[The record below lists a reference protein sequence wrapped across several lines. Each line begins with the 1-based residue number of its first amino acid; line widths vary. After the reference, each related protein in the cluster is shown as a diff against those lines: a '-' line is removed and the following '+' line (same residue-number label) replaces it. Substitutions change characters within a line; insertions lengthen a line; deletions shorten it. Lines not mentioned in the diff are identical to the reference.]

1 MITGIVGLG
10 LIGGSLAKAYKRDKN
25 EIVYAFDIDNSIT
38 DFAILSGAVD
48 KRLTKDNIKECDL
61 ILIAVY
67 PEAAS
72 EFIEEY
78 SAYISDKTFVIDCLG
93 TKEEIC
99 DIGFKYAKKYGYTFV
114 GGHPM
119 AGTHNS
125 GFKYARENLF
135 NNAPMVIV
143 PPRYDDML
151 LLDKI
156 KTLLK
161 PVGFGSI
168 TVTTAKE
175 HDRVIAFT
183 SQMAHVVSNAF
194 IKSPTAQNHKGF
206 SAGSF
211 KDLTRVAWLNPEM
224 WAELFLKNKEPLLYE
239 LQLFINNLTKYKEAL
254 ENDDKKYLTD
264 LLEEG
269 RQLKKSSQ

>member
-1 MITGIVGLG
+1 MKVGIIGLG
-10 LIGGSLAKAYKRDKN
+10 LIGGSLAKAYKRD
-25 EIVYAFDIDNSIT
+25 ESVTVLALDT
-38 DFAILSGAVD
+38 DESTLNFAILSGAVD
-48 KRLTKDNIKECDL
+48 KKLTKENISECDL

-67 PEAAS
+67 PEAAVD
-72 EFIEEY
+72 FLIEY
-78 SAYISDKTFVIDCLG
+78 SDKISKNTIVIDCLG
-93 TKEEIC
+93 VKKEIC
-99 DIGFKYAKKYGYTFV
+99 EIGFKLAKKYGYTFA

-135 NNAPMVIV
+135 HNAPMVIV
-143 PPRYDDML
+143 PPRYDDIK

-156 KTLLK
+156 KTMLS

-168 TVTTAKE
+168 TVTTAEE
-175 HDRVIAFT
+175 HDRVISFT
-183 SQMAHVVSNAF
+183 SQMAHIVSNAF
-194 IKSPTAQNHKGF
+194 IKSPTAQIHKGF

-211 KDLTRVAWLNPEM
+211 KDLTRVAWLNPQM
-224 WAELFLKNKEPLLYE
+224 WSELFLKNKEPLLFE
-239 LQLFINNLTKYKEAL
+239 LDLFIDNMLKYKKAL
-254 ENDDKKYLTD
+254 EEDDKNYLID

>member
-1 MITGIVGLG
+1 
-10 LIGGSLAKAYKRDKN
+10 
-25 EIVYAFDIDNSIT
+25 
-38 DFAILSGAVD
+38 
-48 KRLTKDNIKECDL
+48 
-61 ILIAVY
+61 
-67 PEAAS
+67 
-72 EFIEEY
+72 
-78 SAYISDKTFVIDCLG
+78 
-93 TKEEIC
+93 
-99 DIGFKYAKKYGYTFV
+99 
-114 GGHPM
+114 M

-161 PVGFGSI
+161 PAGFGSI

-175 HDRVIAFT
+175 HDRIIAYT

-224 WAELFLKNKEPLLYE
+224 WADLFLKNKEPLLYE
-239 LQLFINNLTKYKEAL
+239 LELFINNLTKYKEAI
-254 ENDDKKYLTD
+254 ENDDNKYLID

>member
-1 MITGIVGLG
+1 MIVGIIGLG

-25 EIVYAFDIDNSIT
+25 VIVSALDKDDSVT

-48 KRLTKDNIKECDL
+48 KKLTRENIEECDL

-67 PEAAS
+67 PDAAV
-72 EFIEEY
+72 EFLNDY
-78 SAYISDKTFVIDCLG
+78 SSLISKNTVVIDCLG
-93 TKEEIC
+93 VKKEIC
-99 DIGFKYAKKYGYTFV
+99 DIGFELAKKYGFTFA

-125 GFKYARENLF
+125 GFKYSRENLF
-135 NNAPMVIV
+135 HNAPMVIV
-143 PPRYDDML
+143 PPRYDDIT

-156 KTLLK
+156 KSMLS

-168 TVTTAKE
+168 TVTTAEE

-183 SQMAHVVSNAF
+183 SQMAHIVSNGF

-211 KDLTRVAWLNPEM
+211 KDLTRVAWLNPQM
-224 WAELFLKNKEPLLYE
+224 WAELFLKNKEPLLFE
-239 LQLFINNLTKYKEAL
+239 LDLFIDNMLKYKKAL
-254 ENDDKKYLTD
+254 EEDDKNCLVD

>member
-10 LIGGSLAKAYKRDKN
+10 LIGGSLAKAYKRDEKQT
-25 EIVYAFDIDNSIT
+25 VYAFDIDDNIT

-48 KRLTKDNIKECDL
+48 KKLTKENIKECEL
-61 ILIAVY
+61 ILVAVY
-67 PEAAS
+67 PEAAV
-72 EFIEEY
+72 EFLKEY
-78 SAYISDKTFVIDCLG
+78 SQYISKTSVVIDCLG

-99 DIGFKYAKKYGYTFV
+99 EIGFKLAKKHGYTFA

-143 PPRYDDML
+143 PPRYDDMM
-151 LLDKI
+151 LLDRI
-156 KTLLK
+156 KTLLAPAK
-161 PVGFGSI
+161 FGSI

-194 IKSPTAQNHKGF
+194 VKSPTAQNHKGF

-211 KDLTRVAWLNPEM
+211 KDLTRVAWLNPPM
-224 WAELFLKNKEPLLYE
+224 WAELFLKNKEPLLFE
-239 LQLFINNLTKYKEAL
+239 LDLFIDNMLKYKKAI
-254 ENDDKKYLTD
+254 ENDDKDYLID

>member
-10 LIGGSLAKAYKRDKN
+10 LIGGSLAKAYKRDKT
-25 EIVYAFDIDNSIT
+25 ETVYAFDIDDSIT

-61 ILIAVY
+61 VLIAVY

-78 SAYISDKTFVIDCLG
+78 SEYISDKSFVIDCLG

-99 DIGFKYAKKYGYTFV
+99 NIGFKYAKKYGYTFV

-239 LQLFINNLTKYKEAL
+239 LELFINNLTKYKEAI
-254 ENDDKKYLTD
+254 ENDDKKYLID

>member
-1 MITGIVGLG
+1 MIVGIIGLG
-10 LIGGSLAKAYKRDKN
+10 LIGGSLAKAYKRDKSITVSALDKD
-25 EIVYAFDIDNSIT
+25 ESIT
-38 DFAILSGAVD
+38 DFAILSNAVD
-48 KRLTKDNIKECDL
+48 KKLTKENIKECDL

-67 PEAAS
+67 PDAAV
-72 EFIEEY
+72 EFLNEY
-78 SAYISDKTFVIDCLG
+78 SSLISKNTVVIDCLG
-93 TKEEIC
+93 VKKEIC
-99 DIGFKYAKKYGYTFV
+99 DIGFKLSKKYGFTFA

-125 GFKYARENLF
+125 GFKYSRENLF
-135 NNAPMVIV
+135 HNAPMVIV
-143 PPRYDDML
+143 PPRYDDIT

-156 KTLLK
+156 KSMLS

-168 TVTTAKE
+168 TVTTAEE

-183 SQMAHVVSNAF
+183 SQMAHIVSNGF

-211 KDLTRVAWLNPEM
+211 KDLTRVAWLNPQM
-224 WAELFLKNKEPLLYE
+224 WAELFLKNKEPLLFE
-239 LQLFINNLTKYKEAL
+239 LDLFIDNMLKYRKAL
-254 ENDDKKYLTD
+254 EEDDKNCLID

>member
-1 MITGIVGLG
+1 M
-10 LIGGSLAKAYKRDKN
+10 LIEK
-25 EIVYAFDIDNSIT
+25 
-38 DFAILSGAVD
+38 
-48 KRLTKDNIKECDL
+48 LTKENIGECEL
-61 ILIAVY
+61 ILIALY
-67 PEAAS
+67 PDAAVD
-72 EFIEEY
+72 FLNEY
-78 SAYISDKTFVIDCLG
+78 ANLISKDSVVIDCLG
-93 TKEEIC
+93 VKKEIC
-99 DIGFKYAKKYGYTFV
+99 DIGFKLAKKYDFTFA

-135 NNAPMVIV
+135 HNAPMVIV
-143 PPRYDDML
+143 PPRYDDIT

-156 KTLLK
+156 KTLLA

-168 TVTTAKE
+168 TVTTAEE

-183 SQMAHVVSNAF
+183 SQMAHIVSNGF

-211 KDLTRVAWLNPEM
+211 KDLTRVAWLNPNM
-224 WAELFLKNKEPLLYE
+224 WAELFIKNKEPLLFE
-239 LQLFINNLTKYKEAL
+239 LDLFIDNMLKYRKAL
-254 ENDDKKYLTD
+254 KENDKNYLID

>member
-1 MITGIVGLG
+1 MKVGIIGLG
-10 LIGGSLAKAYKRDKN
+10 LIGGSLAKAYKREKTVTVSALDKD
-25 EIVYAFDIDNSIT
+25 EHIT

-48 KRLTKDNIKECDL
+48 EKLTKENISECEL

-67 PEAAS
+67 PEAAT
-72 EFIEEY
+72 EFLYEY
-78 SAYISDKTFVIDCLG
+78 SGLISKNAVVIDCLG
-93 TKEEIC
+93 VKEEIC
-99 DIGFKYAKKYGYTFV
+99 NVGFKLAKKHGYTFV

-125 GFKYARENLF
+125 GFKYSRENLF
-135 NNAPMVIV
+135 HNAPMVIV
-143 PPRYDDML
+143 PPRYDDIE

-156 KTLLK
+156 KTMLS

-168 TVTTAKE
+168 TVTTARE

-224 WAELFLKNKEPLLYE
+224 WAELFLKNKKPLLNE
-239 LQLFINNLTKYKEAL
+239 LDLFIDNMLKYKKAL
-254 ENDDKKYLTD
+254 EEDDKNYLVD